1 VSKRFRQTRAFA
13 ITMVILINIALNV
26 IFNVVGLIS
35 TNTLGKYT
43 ATGNAVLV
51 AILMLFA
58 VWAWWYGEDR
68 DRRAE
73 LKDAQ
78 RRPSGDS
85 G

>member
-1 VSKRFRQTRAFA
+1 VSKRFRKTRAIA
-13 ITMVILINIALNV
+13 IVIVINIWLNV
-26 IFNVVGLIS
+26 VFNVVGLVS
-35 TNTLGKYT
+35 TNTLGNYS

-51 AILMLFA
+51 AIIMLFA

>member
-1 VSKRFRQTRAFA
+1 
-13 ITMVILINIALNV
+13 MVILINIALNV
-26 IFNVVGLIS
+26 VFNVVGLVS
-35 TNTLGKYT
+35 TNTLGNYT

-51 AILMLFA
+51 AIFMLFA

-73 LKDAQ
+73 LKAAQ
-78 RRPSGDS
+78 RKPSGDS

>member
-1 VSKRFRQTRAFA
+1 MRKRFRRTR
-13 ITMVILINIALNV
+13 VIAMLIVINIGLNV
-26 IFNVVGLIS
+26 LFNVVGLVS
-35 TNTLGKYT
+35 TDTLSKYS
-43 ATGNAVLV
+43 ATGNAVLLV
-51 AILMLFA
+51 ILMLFA

-73 LKDAQ
+73 LKHAQ

>member
-1 VSKRFRQTRAFA
+1 MSKRFRRTRAIA
-13 ITMVILINIALNV
+13 IFIVINIALNV
-26 IFNVVGLIS
+26 VFNVVGLVS
-35 TNTLGKYT
+35 TDTLSRYS

-51 AILMLFA
+51 AIFMLFA

-73 LKDAQ
+73 LKASQ
-78 RRPSGDS
+78 RTPPGDS

>member
-1 VSKRFRQTRAFA
+1 VRKRFRRTR
-13 ITMVILINIALNV
+13 VIAMLIVINIGLNV
-26 IFNVVGLIS
+26 LFNVVGLVS
-35 TNTLGKYT
+35 TDTLSKYS
-43 ATGNAVLV
+43 ATGNAVLLV
-51 AILMLFA
+51 IFMLFA

-78 RRPSGDS
+78 RKPSGDS

>member
-1 VSKRFRQTRAFA
+1 MRKRFRRTRAIA
-13 ITMVILINIALNV
+13 IFIVINIALNV
-26 IFNVVGLIS
+26 LFNVVGLVS
-35 TNTLGKYT
+35 TDTLSKYS
-43 ATGNAVLV
+43 ATGNAVLLV
-51 AILMLFA
+51 IFMLFA

-73 LKDAQ
+73 LKAAQ

>member
-1 VSKRFRQTRAFA
+1 VRKRFRRTR
-13 ITMVILINIALNV
+13 VIAMLIVINIGLNV
-26 IFNVVGLIS
+26 VFNVVGLVS
-35 TNTLGKYT
+35 TDTLSRYS
-43 ATGNAVLV
+43 ATGNAVLL
-51 AILMLFA
+51 AIFMLFA

-73 LKDAQ
+73 LKAAQ